1 MEISLSREAK
11 LPDRSLPSLNYKH
24 HLDDLNTLI
33 EILTEFDLDVRSTR
47 IQRYKRYFEALLSN
61 EPFDHYAIF
70 NDRNQSP
77 IRHDLDRQLYVLREM
92 HELMW
97 IAKGFQKHLP
107 IGAKVKLETVLGG
120 RDFAVLDKNTI
131 ARDTQFE
138 LRIAAYFCRDG
149 YEVDLSTNTDIIA
162 SSKRDSFYVECKR
175 VASSKRVKKN
185 LDKAA
190 KQLSERL
197 PKPRF
202 LAKKAYGIIALE
214 VSFVAYPHGGVGYGY
229 TPDQMKVEIQ
239 NKLTE
244 IEASWFDSYAALGNL
259 QNILLWKQIHMPGV
273 VMYPRAVLT
282 RFSNLFSPYPF
293 MFFQKKRAF
302 SRLLSVIQQSDE
314 EDTRLVRPEELTL
327 KSGVQISAGT
337 EVSWDVNILETFTK
351 NLELPALNGD
361 DVVMEAVVNGEKLY
375 FSGFE
380 LKFAV
385 ANLSDQHIA
394 SIRANPSSVMSVLTG
409 ALIYWRDPF
418 EQNQDI

>member
-1 MEISLSREAK
+1 METSLSRASK
-11 LPDRSLPSLNYKH
+11 FPDRSLPSLSYEH
-24 HLDDLNTLI
+24 HLHDLNTLI
-33 EILTEFDLDVRSTR
+33 EILTEFSVDVRSTR

-61 EPFDHYAIF
+61 EPFDHYTIF

-77 IRHDLDRQLYVLREM
+77 IRHDLDRKLYVLREV

-107 IGAKVKLETVLGG
+107 IGAKVKLETVVGG
-120 RDFAVLDKNTI
+120 RDFAALDKNTI

-138 LRIAAYFCRDG
+138 LRIAAYFCRNG

-162 SSKRDSFYVECKR
+162 SSKRESFYVECKR
-175 VASSKRVKKN
+175 VASSKRVNKN

-214 VSFVAYPHGGVGYGY
+214 VSAVAYPNGGVGYGY

-273 VMYPRAVLT
+273 VMYPRAALT
-282 RFSNLFSPYPF
+282 RFSSLFSPYPF

-327 KSGVQISAGT
+327 KSGIQIPAGS
-337 EVSWDVNILETFTK
+337 VFSWDIDILDTFTK
-351 NLELPALNGD
+351 NLELPALND
-361 DVVMEAVVNGEKLY
+361 EDVVMEATVNGEILY

-394 SIRANPSSVMSVLTG
+394 SIGANPSGVMSVLTG

-418 EQNQDI
+418 EQN